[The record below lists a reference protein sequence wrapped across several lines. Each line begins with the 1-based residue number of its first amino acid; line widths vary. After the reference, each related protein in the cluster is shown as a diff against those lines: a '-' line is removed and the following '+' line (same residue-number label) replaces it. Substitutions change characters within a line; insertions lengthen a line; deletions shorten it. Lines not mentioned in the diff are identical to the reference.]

1 MKRMKTTPESMT
13 SAVKRAHSCHSRG
26 GIQKKLDT
34 TKIENLAMHSAL
46 LHALATEMAANTPV
60 PQEKVT
66 ERFINAWETGSDHV
80 DMELQVAIMDQMEDC
95 MAH

>member
-1 MKRMKTTPESMT
+1 MKTTPESMT
-13 SAVKRAHSCHSRG
+13 SAVKRAHICQSRG
-26 GIQKKLDT
+26 LQKVKLDNA
-34 TKIENLAMHSAL
+34 KIENLAMHSAL

-60 PQEKVT
+60 PQVNVT

>member
-1 MKRMKTTPESMT
+1 M
-13 SAVKRAHSCHSRG
+13 
-26 GIQKKLDT
+26 KLDKE
-34 TKIENLAMHSAL
+34 KIENLAMHSAL

-66 ERFINAWETGSDHV
+66 EGFINAWETGSDHV

>member
-1 MKRMKTTPESMT
+1 MKTTPESMT
-13 SAVKRAHSCHSRG
+13 SAVKRAHICQSR
-26 GIQKKLDT
+26 GIQKTKLDNA
-34 TKIENLAMHSAL
+34 KIENLAMHSAL

>member
-1 MKRMKTTPESMT
+1 MKTTPESMI
-13 SAVKRAHSCHSRG
+13 SAVKRAHICQSRG
-26 GIQKKLDT
+26 VQRKLDNA
-34 TKIENLAMHSAL
+34 KIENLAMHSAL

-60 PQEKVT
+60 PQETIK